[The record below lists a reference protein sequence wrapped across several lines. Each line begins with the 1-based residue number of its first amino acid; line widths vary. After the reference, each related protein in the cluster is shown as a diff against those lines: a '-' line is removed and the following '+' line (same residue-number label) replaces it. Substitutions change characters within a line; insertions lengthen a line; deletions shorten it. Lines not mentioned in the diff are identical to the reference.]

1 MSELARSSRASR
13 GAALR
18 HELKVART
26 ILWQA
31 AVWIEN
37 DCRNVLL
44 VDEVELQRVAVFG
57 GVFAA
62 GTAELVDVGV

>member
-1 MSELARSSRASR
+1 
-13 GAALR
+13 
-18 HELKVART
+18 
-26 ILWQA
+26 
-31 AVWIEN
+31 
-37 DCRNVLL
+37 VLL